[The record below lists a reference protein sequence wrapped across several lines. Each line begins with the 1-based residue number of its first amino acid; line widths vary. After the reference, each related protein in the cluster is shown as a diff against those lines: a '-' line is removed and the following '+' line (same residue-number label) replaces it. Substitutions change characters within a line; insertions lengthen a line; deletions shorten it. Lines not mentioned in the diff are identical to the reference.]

1 MTTTLKDLLHA
12 INILGDDRD
21 VLVDGIDEIAVC
33 PPVMITPEGLNH
45 FATALGAKVKVA
57 YCLGCHDGTY
67 VDEDD
72 ETAQRAKSYRQ
83 HLRAKRQAED
93 AQQLTDS
100 FQVKEYN
107 GKLWI
112 TCRGVAINEITPG
125 TNADTVV
132 ALIAEARR
140 SALAFNS

>member
-1 MTTTLKDLLHA
+1 MDT
-12 INILGDDRD
+12 N
-21 VLVDGIDEIAVC
+21 
-33 PPVMITPEGLNH
+33 
-45 FATALGAKVKVA
+45 
-57 YCLGCHDGTY
+57 
-67 VDEDD
+67 
-72 ETAQRAKSYRQ
+72 ETAVTICAHAQEPAKAGIVERLIERAKSYRQ

-112 TCRGVAINEITPG
+112 TCRGVAIYEINPG
-125 TNADTVV
+125 TNANSVV

>member
-1 MTTTLKDLLHA
+1 MATTLKDLLHA

-72 ETAQRAKSYRQ
+72 ETAQRAWE
-83 HLRAKRQAED
+83 LLA
-93 AQQLTDS
+93 
-100 FQVKEYN
+100 
-107 GKLWI
+107 
-112 TCRGVAINEITPG
+112 
-125 TNADTVV
+125 
-132 ALIAEARR
+132 
-140 SALAFNS
+140 ALAGYCKSDDFSNWFEGNTAQII